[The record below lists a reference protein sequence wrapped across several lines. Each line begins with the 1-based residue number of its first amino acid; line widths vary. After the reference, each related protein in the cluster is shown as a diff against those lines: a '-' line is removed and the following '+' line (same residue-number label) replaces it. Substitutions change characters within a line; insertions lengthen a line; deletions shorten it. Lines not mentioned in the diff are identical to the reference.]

1 MEKKETFP
9 QLNLTLL
16 KNKKTINL
24 LFLSIGVS
32 IIMISILLSDNSC
45 GLSHIGIIFDL
56 QSYEKS
62 LDPEFCEALIEKIDS
77 YNVQCMP
84 QVEILDCG

>member
-1 MEKKETFP
+1 MTSLKTKKIK
-9 QLNLTLL
+9 NLILICIGISAIVSVLL
-16 KNKKTINL
+16 I
-24 LFLSIGVS
+24 SDSSCGVRHIS
-32 IIMISILLSDNSC
+32 IIT
-45 GLSHIGIIFDL
+45 DL

-62 LDPEFCEALIEKIDS
+62 LDPEFCEELVERIDS

>member
-1 MEKKETFP
+1 LTSLKTKKIKNII
-9 QLNLTLL
+9 LICIGISAIVSVLL
-16 KNKKTINL
+16 
-24 LFLSIGVS
+24 
-32 IIMISILLSDNSC
+32 ISDSSC
-45 GLSHIGIIFDL
+45 GVKHIAIITDL

-62 LDPEFCEALIEKIDS
+62 LDPEFCEELVERIDS

>member
-1 MEKKETFP
+1 MTSLKTKKIK
-9 QLNLTLL
+9 NLIL
-16 KNKKTINL
+16 IC
-24 LFLSIGVS
+24 IGVS
-32 IIMISILLSDNSC
+32 AIVSVLLISDSSC
-45 GLSHIGIIFDL
+45 GVRHIVIITDL

-62 LDPEFCEALIEKIDS
+62 LDPEFCEELVERIDS

>member
-16 KNKKTINL
+16 KDKKTIYL
-24 LFLSIGVS
+24 ILSFIGIS
-32 IIMISILLSDNSC
+32 IITISIMFSDNSC
-45 GLSHIGIIFDL
+45 GISHIGIMVNL
-56 QSYEKS
+56 QSYEQS
-62 LDPEFCEALIEKIDS
+62 LDPEFCEELIEKIDS

>member
-1 MEKKETFP
+1 MTSLKTKKIK
-9 QLNLTLL
+9 NLIL
-16 KNKKTINL
+16 IC
-24 LFLSIGVS
+24 IGVS
-32 IIMISILLSDNSC
+32 AIVFVLLISDSSC
-45 GLSHIGIIFDL
+45 GVRHIAIITDL

-62 LDPEFCEALIEKIDS
+62 LDPEFCEELVERIDS

>member
-1 MEKKETFP
+1 MTSLKTKKIK
-9 QLNLTLL
+9 NLILICIGISAIVSVLL
-16 KNKKTINL
+16 
-24 LFLSIGVS
+24 
-32 IIMISILLSDNSC
+32 ISDSSC
-45 GLSHIGIIFDL
+45 GVRHIAIITDL

-62 LDPEFCEALIEKIDS
+62 LDPEFCEELVERIDS

>member
-1 MEKKETFP
+1 MTSLKTKKIK
-9 QLNLTLL
+9 NLILIFIGISSIVSVLL
-16 KNKKTINL
+16 
-24 LFLSIGVS
+24 
-32 IIMISILLSDNSC
+32 ISDSSC
-45 GLSHIGIIFDL
+45 GVRHIAIITDL

-62 LDPEFCEALIEKIDS
+62 LDPEFCEELIERIDS

>member
-1 MEKKETFP
+1 LTSLKTKKIKNII
-9 QLNLTLL
+9 LICIGISAIVLVLL
-16 KNKKTINL
+16 
-24 LFLSIGVS
+24 
-32 IIMISILLSDNSC
+32 ISDSSC
-45 GLSHIGIIFDL
+45 GVKHIAIITDL

-62 LDPEFCEALIEKIDS
+62 LDPEFCEELVERIDS

>member
-1 MEKKETFP
+1 MFP

-16 KNKKTINL
+16 KNKKIANL
-24 LFLSIGVS
+24 ILFSIGIS
-32 IIMISILLSDNSC
+32 IIILSVLISDNSC
-45 GLSHIGIIFDL
+45 SIRHVGIIVDL

-62 LDPEFCEALIEKIDS
+62 LDPEFCEVLVEKIDS
-77 YNVQCMP
+77 YDSECVP

>member
-1 MEKKETFP
+1 MTSLKTKKIK
-9 QLNLTLL
+9 NLIL
-16 KNKKTINL
+16 IC
-24 LFLSIGVS
+24 IGVS
-32 IIMISILLSDNSC
+32 AIVSVLLISDSSC
-45 GLSHIGIIFDL
+45 GVRHIAIITDL

-62 LDPEFCEALIEKIDS
+62 LDPEFCEELVERIDS

>member
-1 MEKKETFP
+1 MTSLKTKKIK
-9 QLNLTLL
+9 NLVL
-16 KNKKTINL
+16 IC
-24 LFLSIGVS
+24 IGVS
-32 IIMISILLSDNSC
+32 AIVSVLLISDSSC
-45 GLSHIGIIFDL
+45 GVRHIAIITDL

-62 LDPEFCEALIEKIDS
+62 LDPEFCEELVERIDS

>member
-1 MEKKETFP
+1 LTSLKTKKIK
-9 QLNLTLL
+9 NLIL
-16 KNKKTINL
+16 IC
-24 LFLSIGVS
+24 IGVS
-32 IIMISILLSDNSC
+32 AIVSVLLISDSSC
-45 GLSHIGIIFDL
+45 GVRHIAIITDL

-62 LDPEFCEALIEKIDS
+62 LDPEFCEELVERIDS

>member
-1 MEKKETFP
+1 MTSLKTKKIK
-9 QLNLTLL
+9 NLIL
-16 KNKKTINL
+16 IC
-24 LFLSIGVS
+24 IGILAIVS
-32 IIMISILLSDNSC
+32 VVLIFDTSC
-45 GLSHIGIIFDL
+45 GVKHIAIITDL

-62 LDPEFCEALIEKIDS
+62 LDPEFCEELVERIDS